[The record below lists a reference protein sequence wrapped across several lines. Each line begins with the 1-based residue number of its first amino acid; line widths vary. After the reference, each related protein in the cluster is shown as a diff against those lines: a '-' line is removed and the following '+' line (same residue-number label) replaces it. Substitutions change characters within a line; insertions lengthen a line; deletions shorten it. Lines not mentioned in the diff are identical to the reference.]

1 MSIQPY
7 LKIQASTL
15 SLIMMTWGPSA
26 QNGLPTSSLS
36 IQSAYLCLFSPSP
49 ASSLKF
55 SWFIPAP
62 PYSHLENSWQHT
74 IKYSM
79 WSCPAL
85 FSNACVLQVSLG
97 FLIESQAPWRQGHV
111 LYFLWIQSLI
121 FHFPPHFPFPKP
133 AHAPSWVHLLKCFGD
148 YFSFKQIVLFNYLI
162 TRRHWIK

>member
-7 LKIQASTL
+7 LKIKASTL
-15 SLIMMTWGPSA
+15 SLIMMTWAPSA

-111 LYFLWIQSLI
+111 LYFLWISY
-121 FHFPPHFPFPKP
+121 FPL
-133 AHAPSWVHLLKCFGD
+133 PSPLPLPQTSTRTKLGAFVKVLWWLF
-148 YFSFKQIVLFNYLI
+148 FIWTNSSF
-162 TRRHWIK
+162 